1 MQGCSTQLKGEKM
14 FTLKSAKGKAAAAV
28 AAFAILAGGLAGCSS
43 SGSSEGGTI
52 TYLTNA
58 ESWTH
63 ADPNRNYTGQHLAW
77 FGSYMHRT
85 LTSYTR
91 APGVEG
97 SSITPDLATDT
108 GRASN
113 EFKTWEFT
121 LRDGATFE
129 DGSEITCED
138 IKYGVSRT
146 FATDV
151 ITDGPTYSISM
162 LDIPSA
168 EDGSSVYKGPYA
180 TTGNDTAAYD
190 KAVTCSADNKTI
202 TFNLNRSV
210 SDFNY
215 TVTYLSFSPIPKA
228 KDTGDAYDMAP
239 VSSGPYKIEKYKA
252 KDEMVLVRNEN
263 WSKDSDP
270 IRSAF
275 PDRIVVRFGLAE
287 EVRDQLILSDSEQ
300 AAFSLDGVLPTNLP
314 TIFDDNGAPLEAY
327 TERAYNVYDPYVTYA
342 AFNVKK
348 VPCLDVR
355 RAVYFAKDAAAL
367 LQLAGGAAFAGDP
380 ADGAIKPLMGLDY
393 AKVSGLEDFQPSGN
407 PTVAKALMDKAKT
420 TCPDVYARA
429 TDPKRG
435 LVYDTADTET
445 NKKGAAI
452 WIDAMMKNAGIVMKF
467 NFIEPGAYY
476 SIVLDVTKQSD
487 LSAGGWAP
495 DWANASTVIP
505 ELFTEA
511 GGFPMSQNWGD
522 PAYAAFKTKS
532 DAALLEPD
540 RVKQG
545 KMWAELN
552 QYAIDQMWIVP
563 GIFTKAQ
570 EVWGSKLGGV
580 FFWEPQGAPS
590 FGDIYIK

>member
-1 MQGCSTQLKGEKM
+1 M
-14 FTLKSAKGKAAAAV
+14 FTLKSTKGRAAAAV
-28 AAFAILAGGLAGCSS
+28 AAFAVLAGGLAGCSD

-52 TYLTNA
+52 TYLTQA

-63 ADPNRNYTGQHLAW
+63 ADPNRNYTGQHIAW
-77 FGSYMHRT
+77 FSSFMHRT

-91 APGVEG
+91 AAGVEG

-121 LRDGATFE
+121 LRDGVTFE
-129 DGSEITCED
+129 DGSAITCED

-151 ITDGPTYSISM
+151 ITDGPTYAISM
-162 LDIPSA
+162 LDIPAA

-180 TTGNDTAAYD
+180 TADNDTAAYD

-210 SDFNY
+210 GDFNY
-215 TVTYLSFSPIPKA
+215 TVTYLSFSPVPKA
-228 KDTGDAYDMAP
+228 LDTGDAYDMAP

-270 IRSAF
+270 IRNAF

-287 EVRDQLILSDSEQ
+287 EVRDQLILSDSEP

-314 TIFDDNGAPLEAY
+314 AIFDDNGAPLEAY
-327 TERAYNVYDPYVTYA
+327 AERAYNVYDPYVTYA

-367 LQLAGGAAFAGDP
+367 VQLAGGAAFAGDP

-393 AKVSGLEDFQPSGN
+393 AKVTGLEDFMPSGN
-407 PTVAKALMDKAKT
+407 AAVAKALMEKAKT

-467 NFIEPGAYY
+467 NFIEPGSYY

-505 ELFTEA
+505 ELFTEE

-552 QYAIDQMWIVP
+552 QYAVDQMWIVP